1 METNQ
6 LIRVG
11 VAHSA
16 MRAHLASTV
25 MPLRGRSATP
35 SAGFFYLVA
44 SLHISSDASASHF
57 KARLAT
63 G

>member
-11 VAHSA
+11 VAHRA

-35 SAGFFYLVA
+35 SAGFFCPGQMA
-44 SLHISSDASASHF
+44 PISPEP
-57 KARLAT
+57 L
-63 G
+63 